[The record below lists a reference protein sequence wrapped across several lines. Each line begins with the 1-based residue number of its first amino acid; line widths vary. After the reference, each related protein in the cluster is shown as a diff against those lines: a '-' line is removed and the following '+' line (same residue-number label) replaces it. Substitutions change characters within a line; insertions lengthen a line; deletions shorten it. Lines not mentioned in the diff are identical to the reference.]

1 MHHRFVR
8 RALFSSIAVGLLS
21 ATLGCNESPTSPS
34 DLIGETWR
42 LVEIERSGL
51 PSIPAPT
58 GREFT
63 IEFLDAGRIS
73 VRADCNSC
81 SGTYELSD
89 EARVTIEPLAC
100 TRAFCGN
107 DSLDTLYLQALS
119 EARGLRRNGSRAP
132 SRSRS
137 PRSSWPHRPRSPYSP
152 GPPTR

>member
-1 MHHRFVR
+1 MRHRLVR
-8 RALFSSIAVGLLS
+8 RRLFLSIAAAGFLS
-21 ATLGCNESPTSPS
+21 VAPGCNESPTSPS

-63 IEFLDAGRIS
+63 IEFLDAARIS

-81 SGTYELSD
+81 SGTYELLD
-89 EARVTIEPLAC
+89 EARVTIQPLAC

-119 EARGLRRNGSRAP
+119 EARGLRRNGDELTI
-132 SRSRS
+132 RSDDIALRFTL
-137 PRSSWPHRPRSPYSP
+137 R
-152 GPPTR
+152 